1 MQFTVLVGSQPTCEL
16 YLDGPNWAQIGA
28 DSPGMSSFPAGMVRG
43 NEREM
48 WWGARGRDR
57 NPPPAAL
64 LVSERG
70 SRPQQTWSLCHK
82 NPGPTCLL
90 HTVLVST
97 RVCTFTTLRVHG
109 LLSGACVC
117 VSPPL
122 LQQGNSETLR
132 ASRPR
137 HNPKRPWPIPKEK
150 DGVFA

>member
-1 MQFTVLVGSQPTCEL
+1 MVPTGHRSALIALVCLHFRQEWCAEMSVKCGG
-16 YLDGPNWAQIGA
+16 GPADETETPHRRLCWCRRGDRAHSKHGA
-28 DSPGMSSFPAGMVRG
+28 SAI
-43 NEREM
+43 
-48 WWGARGRDR
+48 
-57 NPPPAAL
+57 
-64 LVSERG
+64 
-70 SRPQQTWSLCHK
+70 K